1 MCYTLLFIYIVLLLD
16 YKFFDCLLQLPFF
29 CFSGISVS
37 LNVFSI
43 SLGFVIAVVV
53 GDSTLFF

>member
-1 MCYTLLFIYIVLLLD
+1 M
-16 YKFFDCLLQLPFF
+16 
-29 CFSGISVS
+29 S

-53 GDSTLFF
+53 GDSTLMGWDWLSFSVGLFILSCSKLCVFLFF